1 MKWFRHDT
9 DAHRNRKLR
18 KVIRLHGL
26 QGYGLWFLLLEKIYQ
41 VEGDFFVKADELWLE
56 DLADELK
63 LSDHRTL
70 IRLLDTFSE
79 VGLISTQLWEG
90 EHVVFVESVVDRGD
104 HYVEKRLY
112 EREKKRKQ
120 REKTGMSSDVPTG
133 QTGDKG
139 TNGCMSPS
147 DPDSYSDPDSDPDSK
162 EIQEK
167 KKKVKTAS
175 SFYLEFQEVYN
186 TGKPEKWASIVVMND
201 KRKKLARQ
209 LATDCGGEVKAIE
222 VLRGALRAASLDS
235 WYPGKNLSLENFAS
249 NGKIIQLYERQVE
262 KDGDLGTQISQEAI
276 GAELTR
282 LGRSGL
288 LPSDWAKGT
297 GCTTVSELPGKDA
310 ARYLAWLRQQE
321 ATHAA

>member
-1 MKWFRHDT
+1 
-9 DAHRNRKLR
+9 
-18 KVIRLHGL
+18 
-26 QGYGLWFLLLEKIYQ
+26 
-41 VEGDFFVKADELWLE
+41 
-56 DLADELK
+56 
-63 LSDHRTL
+63 
-70 IRLLDTFSE
+70 
-79 VGLISTQLWEG
+79 LWEG
-90 EHVVFVESVVDRGD
+90 DHVVFVESVVDRGD

-120 REKTGMSSDVPTG
+120 REKTDLSPYVPTG
-133 QTGDKG
+133 QVGDKG

-147 DPDSYSDPDSDPDSK
+147 DSYSDPDPDSDSDSDSK

-186 TGKPEKWASIVVMND
+186 TERHEDWSSIAVMND
-201 KRKKLARQ
+201 KRKRLARQ
-209 LATDCGGEVKAIE
+209 LAKDCGGEAKAIE
-222 VLRGALRAASLDS
+222 VLRGALRAAKLDS
-235 WYPGKNLSLENFAS
+235 WYKKSLSLENFAS

-262 KDGDLGTQISQEAI
+262 EDGDLGTQISQEAI

-282 LGRSGL
+282 LGRTGL
-288 LPSDWAKGT
+288 LPPDWAKGT
-297 GCTTVSELPGKDA
+297 NCTTVSELPGKDA